1 MQLKAKIGFSW
12 AHRGCDVEQYE
23 KGQLIETEDED
34 LIRVATEEGWAT
46 KVKSSKSLQE
56 ESVAAPV
63 PQAPQVPESTE
74 ETAAD
79 AVQPD
84 TPQE

>member
-46 KVKSSKSLQE
+46 KVKSPKSVQD
-56 ESVAAPV
+56 ESSE
-63 PQAPQVPESTE
+63 PQAPESTE
-74 ETAAD
+74 ETQAD
-79 AVQPD
+79 PLQPD
-84 TPQE
+84 SPQE